1 MNSIVIGSGFGGIA
15 AALRLKAKGHKV
27 KLIEKHP
34 DLGGRAR
41 VFKRNGF
48 IYDAGP
54 TVITAPYLINELFEL
69 FNKDPKNYIELTP
82 LKIWYQFIFE
92 DKTKFNYS
100 GDEIEMKDQI
110 EKLSK
115 EDVNG
120 YEKLVNFTK
129 KIFDKGFLELADV
142 PFDKPFV
149 MMQQLPALL
158 KLKSYKSVYSLVSSY
173 IKNEKLRR
181 MLSMHPLLVGGNPF
195 TTTSIYGL
203 ILYLEKKWGIHYSV
217 GGTGNII
224 KGFEKLMNE
233 VGIEIIKNTEVTEII
248 TKNNK
253 ISGVKL
259 NNENEIDAD
268 NVVCNADP
276 PAFYEKMLSK
286 SNENSMLFNWK
297 KNRMEYSMGLFV
309 YYFGTKKIYE
319 NVEHHTIKFGNKYEE
334 HLDDIFNKKKLNNE
348 NEIGADNV
356 VCNADPPAFYEKML
370 SKSNESSML
379 FNWKKNRMEY
389 SMGLFVYY
397 FGTKKIYE
405 NVEHHTIKFGNKY
418 KEHLD
423 DIFDKKKLNND
434 ISYYLHRPTATD
446 KTMAPEGND
455 CFYVLVPVP
464 NNQSKIN
471 WETEGE
477 KMKNLVIEKMEKDLM
492 PDLKNNIVEDFYLT
506 PDYFEKELNTKF
518 GSGFSIQPKFTQSAY
533 FRFHNKSEIYD
544 GLYFVGAGTHPGAG
558 VPGVLS
564 SAKVLDK
571 LF

>member
-15 AALRLKAKGHKV
+15 AALRLKKKGHKV
-27 KLIEKHP
+27 TLVEKHP

-41 VFKRNGF
+41 VFRKNGF
-48 IYDAGP
+48 TFDGGP
-54 TVITAPYLINELFEL
+54 TVITAPYLINELFQL
-69 FNKDPKNYIELTP
+69 FQKDPEDYIKLSP

-92 DKTKFNYS
+92 DKSKFNYS
-100 GDEIEMKDQI
+100 GNEIEMKNQI
-110 EKLSK
+110 KKLNN
-115 EDVNG
+115 EDVKG

-129 KIFDKGFLELADV
+129 KIFDKGFTELADV

-149 MMQQLPALL
+149 MMQQLPSLL

-173 IKNEKLRR
+173 VKNEKLRR

-203 ILYLEKKWGIHYSV
+203 ILYLEKKWGIHYSM

-224 KGFEKLMNE
+224 NGFEKLMKE
-233 VGIEIIKNTEVTEII
+233 TGIEILKNSEVTKII
-248 TKNNK
+248 SNNNK
-253 ISGVKL
+253 ISAIQI
-259 NNENEIDAD
+259 NNQKIIDAD
-268 NVVCNADP
+268 NVICNADP
-276 PAFYEKMLSK
+276 PAVYEKLLKERTNRSI
-286 SNENSMLFNWK
+286 LFNWK
-297 KNRMEYSMGLFV
+297 KKRMEYSMGLFV
-309 YYFGTKKIYE
+309 YYFGTKK
-319 NVEHHTIKFGNKYEE
+319 K
-334 HLDDIFNKKKLNNE
+334 
-348 NEIGADNV
+348 
-356 VCNADPPAFYEKML
+356 
-370 SKSNESSML
+370 
-379 FNWKKNRMEY
+379 
-389 SMGLFVYY
+389 
-397 FGTKKIYE
+397 YE

-423 DIFDKKKLNND
+423 DIFDEKKLNSD

-446 KTMAPEGND
+446 SSMAPKDND

-464 NNQSKIN
+464 NNQSGIN
-471 WETEGE
+471 WGIEGE
-477 KMKNLVIEKMEKDLM
+477 KMKNLVINKMERDLM
-492 PDLKNNIVEDFYLT
+492 PDLKENIVEDFYLT
-506 PDYFEKELNTKF
+506 PDYFENDLNTKF

-571 LF
+571 IL

>member
-1 MNSIVIGSGFGGIA
+1 MNSIVIGSGFGGIV
-15 AALRLKAKGHKV
+15 AALRLKAKGHQV

-41 VFKRNGF
+41 VFKKNGF
-48 IYDAGP
+48 IFDGGP

-69 FNKDPKNYIELTP
+69 FKKDPKNYIELSP

-92 DKTKFNYS
+92 DKSKFNYS
-100 GDEIEMKDQI
+100 GDEANMVKQI
-110 EKLSK
+110 EDISK
-115 EDVNG
+115 DDVEG
-120 YEKLVNFTK
+120 YQKLVSFTK
-129 KIFDKGFLELADV
+129 KIFDKGFTELADV

-158 KLKSYKSVYSLVSSY
+158 KLKSYKSVYSLVSSF

-203 ILYLEKKWGIHYSV
+203 ILYLEKKWGIHYSM

-224 KGFEKLMNE
+224 KGLEKLMLE
-233 VGIEIIKNTEVTEII
+233 EGIDVLKNSEVTEII
-248 TKNNK
+248 SKSNK
-253 ISGVKL
+253 ITGIKL
-259 NNENEIDAD
+259 NNQEIIEAE

-276 PAFYEKMLSK
+276 PAFYEKMLKKNGQGSFI
-286 SNENSMLFNWK
+286 FNWK
-297 KNRMEYSMGLFV
+297 KKRMEYSMGLFV
-309 YYFGTKKIYE
+309 YYFGTKKIY
-319 NVEHHTIKFGNKYEE
+319 
-334 HLDDIFNKKKLNNE
+334 
-348 NEIGADNV
+348 
-356 VCNADPPAFYEKML
+356 P
-370 SKSNESSML
+370 
-379 FNWKKNRMEY
+379 
-389 SMGLFVYY
+389 
-397 FGTKKIYE
+397 

-418 KEHLD
+418 KEHLE
-423 DIFDKKKLNND
+423 DIFNNKKLNND
-434 ISYYLHRPTATD
+434 ISYYLHRPSATD
-446 KTMAPEGND
+446 KSMAPEGND

-464 NNQSKIN
+464 NNQSKID
-471 WETEGE
+471 WQTEGE
-477 KMKNLVIEKMEKDLM
+477 NMKNLVIDKMEKDLM
-492 PDLKNNIVEDFYLT
+492 PNLRENIVADFYLT

-571 LF
+571 LL

>member
-15 AALRLKAKGHKV
+15 AALRLKAKGHQV

-41 VFKRNGF
+41 VFKKNGF
-48 IYDAGP
+48 IFDGGP

-69 FNKDPKNYIELTP
+69 FKKNPKNYIELSP

-92 DKTKFNYS
+92 DKSKFNYS
-100 GDEIEMKDQI
+100 GDEANMVKQI
-110 EKLSK
+110 EDISK
-115 EDVNG
+115 DDVEG
-120 YEKLVNFTK
+120 YQKLVSFTK
-129 KIFDKGFLELADV
+129 KIFDKGFTELADV

-149 MMQQLPALL
+149 MIQQLPALL
-158 KLKSYKSVYSLVSSY
+158 KLKSYKSVYSLVSSF

-203 ILYLEKKWGIHYSV
+203 ILYLEKKWGIHYSM

-224 KGFEKLMNE
+224 NGLEKLMLE
-233 VGIEIIKNTEVTEII
+233 EGIDIIKNSEVTEII
-248 TKNNK
+248 SKSNK
-253 ISGVKL
+253 ITGIKL
-259 NNENEIDAD
+259 NNQEIIEAE

-276 PAFYEKMLSK
+276 PAFYEKMLKKNGQGSFI
-286 SNENSMLFNWK
+286 FNWK
-297 KNRMEYSMGLFV
+297 KKRMEYSMGLFV

-319 NVEHHTIKFGNKYEE
+319 
-334 HLDDIFNKKKLNNE
+334 D
-348 NEIGADNV
+348 
-356 VCNADPPAFYEKML
+356 
-370 SKSNESSML
+370 
-379 FNWKKNRMEY
+379 
-389 SMGLFVYY
+389 
-397 FGTKKIYE
+397 
-405 NVEHHTIKFGNKY
+405 VEHHTIKFGNKY
-418 KEHLD
+418 KEHLE
-423 DIFDKKKLNND
+423 DIFNNKKLNND
-434 ISYYLHRPTATD
+434 ISYYLHRPSATD
-446 KTMAPEGND
+446 KSMAPEGND

-464 NNQSKIN
+464 NNQSKID
-471 WETEGE
+471 WRTEGE
-477 KMKNLVIEKMEKDLM
+477 NMKNLVIDKMEKDLM
-492 PDLKNNIVEDFYLT
+492 PNLRENIVADFYLT

-571 LF
+571 LL

>member
-15 AALRLKAKGHKV
+15 AALRLRAKGHKV
-27 KLIEKHP
+27 TLIEKHP

-41 VFKRNGF
+41 VFKKNGF
-48 IYDAGP
+48 TFDGGP
-54 TVITAPYLINELFEL
+54 TVITAPYLINELFDL
-69 FNKDPKNYIELTP
+69 FKKDPKDYIKLTP

-92 DKTKFNYS
+92 DKTKFDYS
-100 GDEIEMKDQI
+100 GNESEMKNQI
-110 EKLSK
+110 QKINK
-115 EDVNG
+115 TDVKG

-129 KIFDKGFLELADV
+129 KIFDKGFTELADV

-149 MMQQLPALL
+149 MMKQLPALL

-173 IKNEKLRR
+173 IQNEKLRR

-195 TTTSIYGL
+195 STTSIYGL
-203 ILYLEKKWGIHYSV
+203 ILYLEKKWGIHYSM

-224 KGFEKLMNE
+224 KGYEKLMNE
-233 VGIEIIKNTEVTEII
+233 VGIKILKESEVTKII
-248 TKNNK
+248 SKNNK
-253 ISGVKL
+253 ISGVQI
-259 NNENEIDAD
+259 NSQINIDAD
-268 NVVCNADP
+268 NVICNADP
-276 PAFYEKMLSK
+276 PAVYEKLLGQNK
-286 SNENSMLFNWK
+286 NNS
-297 KNRMEYSMGLFV
+297 
-309 YYFGTKKIYE
+309 I
-319 NVEHHTIKFGNKYEE
+319 
-334 HLDDIFNKKKLNNE
+334 
-348 NEIGADNV
+348 
-356 VCNADPPAFYEKML
+356 
-370 SKSNESSML
+370 L

-423 DIFDKKKLNND
+423 DIFDKKKLNKD

-446 KTMAPEGND
+446 KSMAPDGND

-471 WETEGE
+471 WDIEGE
-477 KMKNLVIEKMEKDLM
+477 KMKKLVVDKMEKDLM
-492 PDLKNNIVEDFYLT
+492 PNLSENIIEDFYLT
-506 PDYFEKELNTKF
+506 PDYFEKDLNTKY

-533 FRFHNKSEIYD
+533 FRFHNKSEVYD

-571 LF
+571 II

>member
-15 AALRLKAKGHKV
+15 AALRLRAKGHDV
-27 KLIEKHP
+27 TLIEKHQ

-48 IYDAGP
+48 TFDGGP

-69 FNKDPKNYIELTP
+69 FKKNPKDYIELSP

-92 DKTKFNYS
+92 DRSKFNYS
-100 GDEIEMKDQI
+100 GNENEMKAQI
-110 EKLSK
+110 GELSQ
-115 EDVNG
+115 EDVQG

-129 KIFDKGFLELADV
+129 KIFDKGFTELADV

-203 ILYLEKKWGIHYSV
+203 ILYLEKKWGIHYSM

-233 VGIEIIKNTEVTEII
+233 VGIKVIKGNEVKKIISKNTKI
-248 TKNNK
+248 T
-253 ISGVKL
+253 GVQL
-259 NNENEIDAD
+259 SNDTAINAD
-268 NVVCNADP
+268 IVICNADP
-276 PAFYEKMLSK
+276 PAVYEKLLDGN
-286 SNENSMLFNWK
+286 SNNSFLFNWK
-297 KNRMEYSMGLFV
+297 K
-309 YYFGTKKIYE
+309 K
-319 NVEHHTIKFGNKYEE
+319 
-334 HLDDIFNKKKLNNE
+334 
-348 NEIGADNV
+348 
-356 VCNADPPAFYEKML
+356 
-370 SKSNESSML
+370 
-379 FNWKKNRMEY
+379 RMEY

-423 DIFDKKKLNND
+423 DIFDKKKLNED
-434 ISYYLHRPTATD
+434 ISYYLHRPSATD
-446 KTMAPEGND
+446 KSMAPEGND

-464 NNQSKIN
+464 NNQSGIDWN
-471 WETEGE
+471 TEGE
-477 KMKNLVIEKMEKDLM
+477 KMKSLIINKMEKDLM
-492 PDLKNNIVEDFYLT
+492 PNLKENIVEDFYLT
-506 PDYFEKELNTKF
+506 PDYFEKDLNTKF

-571 LF
+571 IL

>member
-15 AALRLKAKGHKV
+15 AALRLRAKGHDV
-27 KLIEKHP
+27 KLIEKHQ

-48 IYDAGP
+48 TFDGGP

-69 FNKDPKNYIELTP
+69 FKKNPKDYIELSP

-92 DKTKFNYS
+92 DRSKFNYS
-100 GDEIEMKDQI
+100 GNENEMKAQI
-110 EKLSK
+110 GELSQ
-115 EDVNG
+115 EDVQG

-129 KIFDKGFLELADV
+129 KIFDKGFTELADV

-149 MMQQLPALL
+149 MLQQLPALL

-203 ILYLEKKWGIHYSV
+203 ILYLEKKWGIHYSM

-233 VGIEIIKNTEVTEII
+233 VGIKVIKGNEVKKIISKNTKI
-248 TKNNK
+248 T
-253 ISGVKL
+253 GVQL
-259 NNENEIDAD
+259 SNDNTINAD
-268 NVVCNADP
+268 IVICNADP
-276 PAFYEKMLSK
+276 PAVYEKLLDGN
-286 SNENSMLFNWK
+286 SNNSFLFNWK
-297 KNRMEYSMGLFV
+297 K
-309 YYFGTKKIYE
+309 K
-319 NVEHHTIKFGNKYEE
+319 
-334 HLDDIFNKKKLNNE
+334 
-348 NEIGADNV
+348 
-356 VCNADPPAFYEKML
+356 
-370 SKSNESSML
+370 
-379 FNWKKNRMEY
+379 RMEY

-423 DIFDKKKLNND
+423 DIFDKKKLNED
-434 ISYYLHRPTATD
+434 ISYYLHRPSATD
-446 KTMAPEGND
+446 KSMAPEGND

-464 NNQSKIN
+464 NNQSGIDWN
-471 WETEGE
+471 TEGE
-477 KMKNLVIEKMEKDLM
+477 KMKSLIINKMEKDLM
-492 PDLKNNIVEDFYLT
+492 PNLKENIVEDFYLT
-506 PDYFEKELNTKF
+506 PDYFEKDLNTKF

-571 LF
+571 IL

>member
-27 KLIEKHP
+27 TLIEKHP

-48 IYDAGP
+48 TFDGGP

-69 FNKDPKNYIELTP
+69 FQKDPKDYIKLSP
-82 LKIWYQFIFE
+82 LKVWYQFIFE
-92 DKTKFNYS
+92 DKSKFNYS
-100 GDEIEMKDQI
+100 GNENEMKTQI
-110 EKLSK
+110 QELNK
-115 EDVNG
+115 EDVKG
-120 YEKLVNFTK
+120 YKKLVSFTK
-129 KIFDKGFLELADV
+129 KIFDKGFTELADV

-203 ILYLEKKWGIHYSV
+203 ILYLEKKWGIHYSM

-233 VGIEIIKNTEVTEII
+233 VGIKVIKDNEVTKII
-248 TKNNK
+248 SYNNK
-253 ISGVKL
+253 ITGVQID
-259 NNENEIDAD
+259 NNNIIDVD
-268 NVVCNADP
+268 NVICNADP
-276 PAFYEKMLSK
+276 PAVYEKLLDGN
-286 SNENSMLFNWK
+286 SNNSFLFKWK
-297 KNRMEYSMGLFV
+297 K
-309 YYFGTKKIYE
+309 K
-319 NVEHHTIKFGNKYEE
+319 
-334 HLDDIFNKKKLNNE
+334 
-348 NEIGADNV
+348 
-356 VCNADPPAFYEKML
+356 
-370 SKSNESSML
+370 
-379 FNWKKNRMEY
+379 RMEY

-423 DIFDKKKLNND
+423 DIFNKKKLNED
-434 ISYYLHRPTATD
+434 ISYYLHRPSATD
-446 KTMAPEGND
+446 KSMAPEGND

-464 NNQSKIN
+464 NNQSGIDWKM
-471 WETEGE
+471 EGE
-477 KMKNLVIEKMEKDLM
+477 KMKKLIIDKMEKDLM
-492 PDLKNNIVEDFYLT
+492 PNLKDNIIEDFYLT

-533 FRFHNKSEIYD
+533 FRFHNKSEIYN

-564 SAKVLDK
+564 SAKVLEK
-571 LF
+571 IL